1 MQLSR
6 AGEYAVRAMLHLA
19 AVDKQ
24 RVTTIAEIANTWN
37 IPESFL
43 RKILLQLARAGLINS
58 SRGMGGG
65 LVLSQPADQITLFD
79 VIEAVEGKTYF
90 NQCLIGPEF
99 CENRSWCPVHVVWR
113 KAQNA
118 FSEILRS
125 KTLADLVANSE
136 FKKHFK
142 IENQLKV

>member
-19 AVDKQ
+19 AVDNQ
-24 RVTTIAEIANTWN
+24 RVTTIAEIATTWD

-43 RKILLQLARAGLINS
+43 RKILHQLARARLINS

-65 LVLSQPADQITLFD
+65 LVLSHPADKITLFD

-142 IENQLKV
+142 IETNK